1 MSVEHAEP
9 SGGPAAGLFGS
20 FPQIGSPAGMLLAS
34 ASSRGPRL
42 DGPRD
47 VPGLGLAD
55 PFLLSLVLVAVGLAI
70 RLSLR
75 DAPLYEQAKRRGEV
89 ARRPLVE
96 VPGYRR
102 NLWLTIGLR
111 MSQNA
116 LYVLCTTFAL
126 TYLCRA
132 APPTPAPGSPR

>member
-1 MSVEHAEP
+1 MRIALV
-9 SGGPAAGLFGS
+9 AA
-20 FPQIGSPAGMLLAS
+20 
-34 ASSRGPRL
+34 
-42 DGPRD
+42 
-47 VPGLGLAD
+47 
-55 PFLLSLVLVAVGLAI
+55 SLVLVAVGLAI

-75 DAPLYEQAKRRGEV
+75 DAPLYEEAKRRGEV

-96 VPGYRR
+96 VATGYRR

-126 TYLCRA
+126 TYLAQGRSA
-132 APPTPAPGSPR
+132 DPGDEADQ